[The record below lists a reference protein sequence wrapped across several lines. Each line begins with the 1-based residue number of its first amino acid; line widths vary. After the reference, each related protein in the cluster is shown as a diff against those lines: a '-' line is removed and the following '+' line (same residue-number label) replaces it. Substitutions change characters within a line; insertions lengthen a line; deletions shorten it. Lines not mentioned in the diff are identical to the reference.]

1 MDVTFGNDG
10 DMFMW
15 VDNNELVASL
25 FIYILLRLVNS
36 FSMQLF
42 SLYFIQLINI

>member
-1 MDVTFGNDG
+1 MDVTFGKDG

-15 VDNNELVASL
+15 VDNNGLVASL
-25 FIYILLRLVNS
+25 LIYILLRLVNS

-42 SLYFIQLINI
+42 SLYLIQLINI